1 MHAKACVLFNHKTIH
16 LKESFTDIYSKKN
29 IYHVTTMSSKLTIRF
44 DIITNSHN
52 EKQYK
57 YVQQI
62 IMIYASQNMVF
73 QL

>member
-1 MHAKACVLFNHKTIH
+1 
-16 LKESFTDIYSKKN
+16 
-29 IYHVTTMSSKLTIRF
+29 MSSKLTIRF
-44 DIITNSHN
+44 DIITNFHN

>member
-1 MHAKACVLFNHKTIH
+1 
-16 LKESFTDIYSKKN
+16 
-29 IYHVTTMSSKLTIRF
+29 MSSKLTIRF
-44 DIITNSHN
+44 DITNSHN

>member
-1 MHAKACVLFNHKTIH
+1 MHAQACVLFNHETIH
-16 LKESFTDIYSKKN
+16 LQRKFHRYLFKKN
-29 IYHVTTMSSKLTIRF
+29 IYHVTTMSRKLTIRF